1 MLENQETCILSKEL
15 TLDGS
20 LVLPMIPY
28 QLVLNIIFIHC
39 LYNMKTEVLRKKIHL
54 E

>member
-1 MLENQETCILSKEL
+1 MLENQETCIGKEL

-20 LVLPMIPY
+20 LEVLPRILY

-39 LYNMKTEVLRKKIHL
+39 LYNMKTEVLRKTIRL